1 MLQIVVPIGKVMYNE
16 ATNEFIYPE
25 ERILQLEHSLIS
37 LSKWESKWNKPF
49 LHTTELT
56 PEETLDYIKYMTIN
70 KNIKPDTYDYLT
82 QSHINQIIDY
92 IGAPMTATTFAE
104 DKKGKP
110 DRERITAEI
119 VYYWM
124 VALNI
129 PFDPCEKWHLNRL
142 ITLIRVCNI
151 KNQPPSKK
159 KKSQKELLSE
169 QAAINARNRQRFK
182 PKG

>member
-1 MLQIVVPIGKVMYNE
+1 MLQIVVPIGREMYDE
-16 ATNEFIYPE
+16 AKNEFIYPE

-56 PEETLDYIKYMTIN
+56 PEETLDYIKFMTIN
-70 KNIKPDTYDYLT
+70 KNIKPDTYDWLKPEHM
-82 QSHINQIIDY
+82 QQITDY
-92 IGAPMTATTFAE
+92 IKAPMTATTFAE
-104 DKKGKP
+104 DKKARP

-119 VYYWM
+119 VYYWL
-124 VALNI
+124 VTLNI
-129 PFDPCEKWHLNRL
+129 PFDPVEKWHLNRL

-151 KNQPPSKK
+151 KNQPQK
-159 KKSQKELLSE
+159 KKSRKELLSE
-169 QAAINARNRQRFK
+169 QAAINARNKQRFK

>member
-1 MLQIVVPIGKVMYNE
+1 MLQLVVPIGKEKFNE
-16 ATNEFIYPE
+16 ATMEFIYPE

-56 PEETLDYIKYMTIN
+56 AEETLDYIKFMTIN
-70 KNIKPDTYDYLT
+70 KNIKPDTYNYLT
-82 QSHINQIIDY
+82 QSHINQIKEY
-92 IGAPMTATTFAE
+92 IAAPMTATTFSE

-110 DRERITAEI
+110 NREKITAEI
-119 VYYWM
+119 VYYWL
-124 VALNI
+124 VTLNI
-129 PFDPCEKWHLNRL
+129 PFDPVEKWHLNRL

-151 KNQPPSKK
+151 KNQPPSKN
-159 KKSQKELLSE
+159 KKSQKELLNE

>member
-1 MLQIVVPIGKVMYNE
+1 MLQIVVPIGREMYDE
-16 ATNEFIYPE
+16 AKNEFIYPE

-56 PEETLDYIKYMTIN
+56 EEETLDYIKFMTIN
-70 KNIKPDTYDYLT
+70 KNIKPDTYNYLT
-82 QSHINQIIDY
+82 QKHIKQITDY
-92 IGAPMTATTFAE
+92 IAAPMTATTFSE

-119 VYYWM
+119 IYYWL
-124 VALNI
+124 VTLNI
-129 PFDPCEKWHLNRL
+129 PFDPVEKWHLNRL

-151 KNQPPSKK
+151 KNQPQK
-159 KKSQKELLSE
+159 KKSRKELLSE
-169 QAAINARNRQRFK
+169 QAAINARNKQRFK